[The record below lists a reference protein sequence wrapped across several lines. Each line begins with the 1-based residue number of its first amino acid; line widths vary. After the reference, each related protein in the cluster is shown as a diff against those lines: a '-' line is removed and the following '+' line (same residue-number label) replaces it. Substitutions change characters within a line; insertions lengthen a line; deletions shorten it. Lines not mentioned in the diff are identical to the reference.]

1 MKDFIYGTFYVVTNM
16 VMFLHFHLL
25 RRLFMKLFC
34 GRWGKNSSILRNCD
48 VRTLRNIFV
57 GDGVVINGRVLL
69 DGRGGKLVIEDNV
82 DIAQEVQIWTRQ
94 HDQDNDNHEAIGDNV
109 TICHHAWICS
119 RAIIL
124 PGVTIG
130 EGAVVAA
137 GAVVTN
143 DVPPNTIVGGVPA
156 KVISQ
161 RNNALT
167 YNLCY
172 RPWFQ

>member
-1 MKDFIYGTFYVVTNM
+1 MKDFVYGIFYSITNL
-16 VMFLHFHLL
+16 VMFLHFHFV
-25 RRLFMKLFC
+25 RRLFMKIFC
-34 GRWGKNSSILRNCD
+34 GKWGVNSSILRNCD
-48 VRTLRNIFV
+48 VRTLRNIYV
-57 GDGVVINGRVLL
+57 GNGVVINSRVLL
-69 DGRGGKLVIEDNV
+69 DGRGGKLIIEDNV
-82 DIAQEVQIWTRQ
+82 DIAQDVQIWTRQ
-94 HDQDNDNHEAIGDNV
+94 HDQNNNHHNAIGADV

-137 GAVVTN
+137 GAVVTKN
-143 DVPPNTIVGGVPA
+143 VPPRAIVGGVPA
-156 KVISQ
+156 RVISQ
-161 RNNALT
+161 RKNDLT